1 VGESIDTTWRKK
13 DGTRIIVRVMAVATG
28 ADSIDLVAEDIT
40 PLRVLEEKLRNAQRL
55 EAVARYG
62 SEVAV
67 TCHSLLTHVE
77 QEGQQW
83 LALMESDV
91 ARYQGQQLFD
101 DVAKAAGFLGQL
113 AAYGEEQRNAP
124 EIVEMNKVL
133 RDLAPVMKRVA
144 GDNIDIVLP
153 KTTTPL
159 TLDVEVLPVERM
171 LVNVAAYGR
180 ERMPLGGRLM
190 IDVDSV
196 VVDRAFVEKYP
207 NVRPGAHVVL
217 TVNEVRRAEPPG
229 VADAALTRTANIL
242 RASGNPGVE
251 LGTLQALVS
260 GCGGHL
266 WMKAE
271 PPGDM
276 VLKIHLPR
284 RVLDHSEPPASP
296 MPRGRSGWL
305 QRAFG
310 SRH

>member
-1 VGESIDTTWRKK
+1 
-13 DGTRIIVRVMAVATG
+13 
-28 ADSIDLVAEDIT
+28 
-40 PLRVLEEKLRNAQRL
+40 
-55 EAVARYG
+55 
-62 SEVAV
+62 
-67 TCHSLLTHVE
+67 
-77 QEGQQW
+77 
-83 LALMESDV
+83 
-91 ARYQGQQLFD
+91 
-101 DVAKAAGFLGQL
+101 
-113 AAYGEEQRNAP
+113 
-124 EIVEMNKVL
+124 MNKVL
-133 RDLAPVMKRVA
+133 RDLAPVLKRVA

-159 TLDVEVLPVERM
+159 TLDVEARPVERM

-180 ERMPLGGRLM
+180 ERMPRGGRLM

-196 VVDRAFVEKYP
+196 VVDRDFVEKHP

-217 TVNEVRRAEPPG
+217 TVNEVTSVERHAL
-229 VADAALTRTANIL
+229 VDAALGSSAAGP
-242 RASGNPGVE
+242 RAIGNPGVE

-260 GCGGHL
+260 DCGGHL

-284 RVLDHSEPPASP
+284 RVLDPSDSVAPPIA
-296 MPRGRSGWL
+296 RVRSRWL